1 MTDKE
6 QQMSVA
12 KMRLEIG
19 RRRTRRQWAKL
30 SFYFLLSTAV
40 LSTSS
45 LLFHPGRLDIA
56 AALSGASPFLN
67 GILAVFVAIVMWY
80 MGISAAEGI
89 ARNRYEMQT
98 RNGELNL

>member
-1 MTDKE
+1 MADLA
-6 QQMSVA
+6 QQIETA
-12 KMRLEIG
+12 KTKLEIG
-19 RRRTRRQWAKL
+19 RRRTRRRWAEL

-45 LLFHPGRLDIA
+45 LMFHPSRLDIA

-67 GILAVFVAIVMWY
+67 GVLAVFVAIVMWY
-80 MGISAAEGI
+80 MGISAVEGI

-98 RNGELNL
+98 RNGGMGL